1 MNFLSISVESM
12 AGAYL
17 PDVLKEMQRL
27 SNKHK
32 CKVKTIFNGDEYVVT
47 PE

>member
-1 MNFLSISVESM
+1 MSFLSMSVEPM

-17 PDVLKEMQRL
+17 PDVLKEMQVL
-27 SNKHK
+27 SNRHK

-47 PE
+47 PK